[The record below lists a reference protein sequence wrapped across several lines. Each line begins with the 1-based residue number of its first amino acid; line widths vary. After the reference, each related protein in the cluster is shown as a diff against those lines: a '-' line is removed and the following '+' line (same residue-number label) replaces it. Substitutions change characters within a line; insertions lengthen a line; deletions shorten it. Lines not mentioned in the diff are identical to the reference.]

1 MANNVYSNITK
12 QIREA
17 NEAYLK
23 HMGLKNP
30 FGTTPKIKTASAVCI
45 STQKHIQHNIMT
57 CNFFSY

>member
-30 FGTTPKIKTASAVCI
+30 CGTTPKIKTASAVCI
-45 STQKHIQHNIMT
+45 STQKT
-57 CNFFSY
+57 YST